1 MSETPNHYMGDGTI
15 TCADAMAS
23 MYEQVNNIK
32 CERDPMT
39 IYWWGCAFK
48 YLWRWSVKNGV
59 DDIDKAIDCLTKMR
73 DRFEERGKKRLC
85 ADGTVYAYRATD

>member
-48 YLWRWSVKNGV
+48 
-59 DDIDKAIDCLTKMR
+59 
-73 DRFEERGKKRLC
+73 FC